1 LPVQERATPDRA
13 RAFWDNAIDLVTD
26 KDWLFLVRK
35 TEDAFLLEAIFGEEI
50 KPLTLEKW
58 AVVLRE
64 AGTN

>member
-1 LPVQERATPDRA
+1 MG
-13 RAFWDNAIDLVTD
+13 

-64 AGTN
+64 AGTNYR